1 MTEAKQLSKGRMVLA
16 LAALFLSSMCTLG
29 DLVINPIVANLY
41 EVFAGD
47 PEWLINFGIT
57 GPALV
62 GLPFG
67 LLAGFMCDRMDKKW
81 VMVAGFA
88 IFTLSAVFGA
98 QSNIY
103 AFVTLRCFAT
113 GVGWGITN
121 TAALSILADMFP
133 NEDEH
138 GKYVG
143 WYNSV
148 MSIMGA
154 LMAAVAGFL
163 AVAAWQNAFFTYWIA
178 VPVLIML
185 IVFLPK
191 LPPSH
196 VAAKGDDKPAA
207 VAPKGWWVKTLPLAV
222 QVFFIAICYFVM
234 LYMIAV
240 YVVDAGVGDEAF
252 IGMLASAGT
261 IATAVASLIF
271 GAVYK
276 RMKNFVYIPATIIMG
291 TCFIAMGF
299 FPNPAVTV
307 VCVVGA
313 GVFWPFYFCYF
324 YVRVTEL
331 VPASKAGTATSIVAF
346 SDGLAATGSSYLLTG
361 IVGATGLTAVQA
373 WPIFGYVLIAVAVVS
388 LVFALSTRKGRK
400 SNGQTVQDEANVAR
414 DEGLG
419 NK

>member
-1 MTEAKQLSKGRMVLA
+1 MTEAKQLTKGRMVLA

-29 DLVINPIVANLY
+29 DLVVNPIVANLY
-41 EVFAGD
+41 EVFAND

-67 LLAGFMCDRMDKKW
+67 LLAGLLCDRIDKKW

-88 IFTLSAVFGA
+88 IFTVSAVFGA
-98 QSNIY
+98 QENIY

-154 LMAAVAGFL
+154 IMAAVAGVL
-163 AVAAWQNAFFTYWIA
+163 AVSAWQNAFFTYWIS

-196 VAAKGDDKPAA
+196 IAAKSENKSAP
-207 VAPKGWWVKTLPLAV
+207 APKGWWVKTLPLAV

-240 YVVDAGVGDEAF
+240 YVMDAGVGDEAF

-291 TCFIAMGF
+291 VCFIAMGF
-299 FPNPAVTV
+299 FPNPVVTI
-307 VCVVGA
+307 VCVVVA
-313 GVFWPFYFCYF
+313 GFFWPFYFCYF

-346 SDGLAATGSSYLLTG
+346 SDGLAAAGSSYLLTG
-361 IVGATGLTAVQA
+361 VVGATGLTAVQA

-388 LVFALSTRKGRK
+388 LVFVLSMRKGGK
-400 SNGQTVQDEANVAR
+400 AQSVQEQANEAR

>member
-1 MTEAKQLSKGRMVLA
+1 
-16 LAALFLSSMCTLG
+16 
-29 DLVINPIVANLY
+29 
-41 EVFAGD
+41 
-47 PEWLINFGIT
+47 
-57 GPALV
+57 
-62 GLPFG
+62 
-67 LLAGFMCDRMDKKW
+67 
-81 VMVAGFA
+81 MVAGFA
-88 IFTLSAVFGA
+88 IFTVSAVFGA
-98 QSNIY
+98 QENIY

-154 LMAAVAGFL
+154 IMAAVAGVL
-163 AVAAWQNAFFTYWIA
+163 AVSAWQNAFFTYWIS

-196 VAAKGDDKPAA
+196 IAAKSENKSAP
-207 VAPKGWWVKTLPLAV
+207 APKGWWVKTLPLAV

-240 YVVDAGVGDEAF
+240 YVMDAGVGDEAF

-291 TCFIAMGF
+291 VCFIAMGF
-299 FPNPAVTV
+299 FPNPVVTI
-307 VCVVGA
+307 VCVVVA
-313 GVFWPFYFCYF
+313 GFFWPFYFCYF

-346 SDGLAATGSSYLLTG
+346 SDGLAAAGSSYLLTG

-388 LVFALSTRKGRK
+388 LVFVLSMRKGGK
-400 SNGQTVQDEANVAR
+400 AQSVQEQANEAR